1 MVSGKED
8 IPKRR
13 WMHLSMSIKNHQ
25 NWIMFKSLLQSNR
38 NLQNIDN
45 TVDGK
50 KTGEVVSLSHYLQRF
65 VHPRWLAGFLPSTV
79 WTSKI
84 WPSCLLPSDP
94 FSTGPAHRGHQGGI
108 VKGLVVHL
116 KVLVEDEPCEDSKTH
131 LCIRQIRDRYIWVK
145 LFGTSPTWVFDW
157 NR

>member
-25 NWIMFKSLLQSNR
+25 NWIMFKSLFQSNR

-79 WTSKI
+79 
-84 WPSCLLPSDP
+84 
-94 FSTGPAHRGHQGGI
+94 
-108 VKGLVVHL
+108 
-116 KVLVEDEPCEDSKTH
+116 
-131 LCIRQIRDRYIWVK
+131 
-145 LFGTSPTWVFDW
+145 
-157 NR
+157 